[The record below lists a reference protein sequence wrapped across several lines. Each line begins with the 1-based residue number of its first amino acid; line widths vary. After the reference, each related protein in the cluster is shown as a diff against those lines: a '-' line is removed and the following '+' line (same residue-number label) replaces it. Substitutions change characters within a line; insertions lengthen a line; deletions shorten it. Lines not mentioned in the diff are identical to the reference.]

1 MRPKPSS
8 ARPAKPATRPA
19 KANSRPS
26 SRRKSSGR
34 SFADVVGAE
43 TYQVWVRMLSAL
55 VPGGRTHRL
64 APLVAAMLQYA
75 TERAEEARDDDAGEG
90 ALTASLLETG
100 EVSDPA
106 EVKDLIHD
114 AVVRL
119 FKDAGVPFE
128 RTSSRGHSYGIAD
141 DAYAEYR
148 HWFDMPWE

>member
-1 MRPKPSS
+1 MKPKLPS
-8 ARPAKPATRPA
+8 PKKTKPAASKTKISTSQPA
-19 KANSRPS
+19 
-26 SRRKSSGR
+26 RKLKGR
-34 SFADVVGAE
+34 SFAEVVGTQ
-43 TYQVWVRMLSAL
+43 TYQTWVSMLKTL
-55 VPGGRTHRL
+55 VPDGRTHRL

-75 TERAEEARDDDAGEG
+75 TERAEEARDNDVDEG
-90 ALTASLLETG
+90 ALTSSLLETG

-128 RTSSRGHSYGIAD
+128 RTGSRGHSYSIAD
-141 DAYAEYR
+141 DAYAEYL